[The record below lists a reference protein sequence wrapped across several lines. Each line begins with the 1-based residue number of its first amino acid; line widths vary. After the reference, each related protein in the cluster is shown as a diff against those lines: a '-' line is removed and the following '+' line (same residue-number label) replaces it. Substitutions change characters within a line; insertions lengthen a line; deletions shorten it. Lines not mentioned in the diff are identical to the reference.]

1 MMRAALLYLSTSAAM
16 CRLAINSPVA
26 RRAARRFVAGDT
38 STDVLNVARNLLTK
52 NIYTTMDLL
61 GESVF
66 DEVTANA
73 ATDCYIG
80 LLDEIGGVSEP
91 HDGRPHV
98 SIKLTQLGLDVGL
111 SICEANVGRILD
123 RARQVGSFVRIDME
137 SSAHTQRTL
146 DLYRNMRAEFGPVVG
161 VVIQAYLYRS
171 EDDVRALINEGM
183 AHIRLCKGA
192 YKEPPDRAFPKKA
205 QVDANM
211 ARLMEMLLDREARDK
226 GAYLAMGTHDEK
238 LIEATKRYA
247 QEHSV
252 PRDDFEFQMLYG
264 IRRDLQEQLAGEGYR
279 MRVYVP
285 YGTEWYPY
293 FMRRLAERPA
303 NVWFILSNLFKD

>member
-16 CRLAINSPVA
+16 RRLVTNSPVA
-26 RRAARRFVAGDT
+26 RRASRRFVAGDT
-38 STDVLNVARNLLTK
+38 SADALNVARNLLTK
-52 NIYTTMDLL
+52 NIYTSMDHL

-66 DEVTANA
+66 DEAAANV
-73 ATDCYIG
+73 ATDCYIE

-111 SICEANVGRILD
+111 SICGAHVGRILD
-123 RARQVGSFVRIDME
+123 RARQVGSFVRVDME

-146 DLYRNMRAEFGPVVG
+146 DLYRNMCAEFGPIIG

-171 EDDVRALINEGM
+171 EDDIRALIDEGM

-192 YKEPPDRAFPKKA
+192 YKEPPDLAFPKKA

-211 ARLMEMLLDREARDK
+211 LRLMEIMLSQEARDK
-226 GAYLAMGTHDEK
+226 GAYLAMATHDAK
-238 LIEATKRYA
+238 LIEATRRYV
-247 QEHSV
+247 QEHNV
-252 PRDDFEFQMLYG
+252 PSDAFEFQMLYG
-264 IRRDLQEQLAGEGYR
+264 IRRDLQEQLAHEGYR

>member
-1 MMRAALLYLSTSAAM
+1 MMRATLLYLSTSAAM
-16 CRLAINSPVA
+16 RRLLTNSPVA

-38 STDVLNVARNLLTK
+38 SADALNAARSLLTK
-52 NIYTTMDLL
+52 NIYTTMDHL

-66 DEVTANA
+66 DEATANA
-73 ATDCYIG
+73 AADCYIK

-91 HDGRPHV
+91 HGGRPHV

-111 SICEANVGRILD
+111 SICEANVGRILNK
-123 RARQVGSFVRIDME
+123 ARQIGSFVRMDME
-137 SSAHTQRTL
+137 SSAYTQRTL
-146 DLYRNMRAEFGPVVG
+146 DLYRNMCAEFGPIIG

-171 EDDVRALINEGM
+171 EDDIRALINEGM

-192 YKEPPDRAFPKKA
+192 YKEPPDYAFPKKV

-211 ARLMEMLLDREARDK
+211 LRLMEIMLSQEARDK
-226 GAYLAMGTHDEK
+226 GACLAMATHDEK
-238 LIEATKRYA
+238 LIEATKHYVR
-247 QEHSV
+247 EHNV
-252 PRDDFEFQMLYG
+252 PSDAFEFQMLYG
-264 IRRDLQEQLAGEGYR
+264 IRRDLQEQLAREGYR

>member
-1 MMRAALLYLSTSAAM
+1 MMRAVLLYLSTSAAM
-16 CRLAINSPVA
+16 RRLAVNSHVA
-26 RRAARRFVAGDT
+26 RRAARRFVAGVT
-38 STDVLNVARNLLTK
+38 SADALKVAHNLLTK
-52 NIYTTMDLL
+52 SIYTTMDHL

-66 DEVTANA
+66 DEATADA
-73 ATDCYIG
+73 AADCYIE
-80 LLDEIGGVSEP
+80 LLGETGGVSESR
-91 HDGRPHV
+91 DSRPHV

-111 SICEANVGRILD
+111 SICEANVGRILNK
-123 RARQVGSFVRIDME
+123 ARQVGSFVRMDME
-137 SSAHTQRTL
+137 SSAYTQRTL
-146 DLYRNMRAEFGPVVG
+146 DLYRNMCVEFAPLIG

-171 EDDVRALINEGM
+171 EDDIRALIDEGM

-211 ARLMEMLLDREARDK
+211 LRLMEIMLSQEARDK
-226 GAYLAMGTHDEK
+226 GAYLAMATHDER

-247 QEHSV
+247 QEHTV
-252 PRDDFEFQMLYG
+252 PSDAFEFQMLYG
-264 IRRDLQEQLAGEGYR
+264 IRRDLQEQLAREGYR